1 MHEDSIWITV
11 HATDKSTPEDVLNE
25 VVAKDFDDP
34 DISIESMIKKL
45 KLKNK

>member
-11 HATDKSTPEDVLNE
+11 HATDKTTVEDVLKD

-34 DISIESMIKKL
+34 DISIESMKKKL
-45 KLKNK
+45 KLKSK